1 MTKDVVMNGVMRLD
15 DSGLPSWLHPAIRH
29 AGPDAADTMAASRAL
44 RRAMSITGKPRQA
57 AVLVLFAGSAEP
69 DPAAPGGLP
78 ADADVLL
85 TQRASTMR
93 QHRGQVAFP
102 GGAEDP
108 GDEGPVGTALRE
120 AAEETGLDP
129 AGVQPFA
136 MLPKLFVPPS
146 KFDVTPVLGYWR
158 APSPVGVVDQ
168 AETERVVRVPLTELL
183 DPAHRFMVRGSLGY
197 QSPAFQVDG
206 MLVWGLTGGILAG
219 IIKTAGWERDWD
231 RGDVRDLESSLAAV
245 GMTL

>member
-1 MTKDVVMNGVMRLD
+1 MNGVD
-15 DSGLPSWLHPAIRH
+15 DSGVPAWLRSATRH
-29 AGPDAADTMAASRAL
+29 GGPDADDTLATSRAL
-44 RRAMSITGKPRQA
+44 RRAMSVTGKPRQA
-57 AVLVLFAGSAEP
+57 AVLVLFGGSSDGAAGSP
-69 DPAAPGGLP
+69 P
-78 ADADVLL
+78 ADAEVLL

-102 GGAEDP
+102 GGAADP
-108 GDEGPVGTALRE
+108 GDDGPVGTALRE
-120 AAEETGLDP
+120 AVEETGLD
-129 AGVQPFA
+129 ASGVQPFA
-136 MLPKLFVPPS
+136 TLPTLFVPPS
-146 KFDVTPVLGYWR
+146 KFDVTPVLAWWR
-158 APSPVGVVDQ
+158 QPSEVRVVDQ
-168 AETERVVRVPLTELL
+168 GETERVVRVPLSELL

-219 IIKTAGWERDWD
+219 VIKTAGWERDWD

>member
-1 MTKDVVMNGVMRLD
+1 MTKDVVMNGVLRLD
-15 DSGLPSWLHPAIRH
+15 ESGLPSWLTAAIRH
-29 AGPDAADTMAASRAL
+29 GGPDADDTLATSRAL

-57 AVLVLFAGSAEP
+57 AVLVLFGGSPEA
-69 DPAAPGGLP
+69 DSAAPGGLP

-108 GDEGPVGTALRE
+108 GDDGPIGTALRE

-158 APSPVGVVDQ
+158 APSAVGVVDQ
-168 AETERVVRVPLTELL
+168 AETERVVRVRLTELL

>member
-57 AVLVLFAGSAEP
+57 AVLVLFAGSVEP

-102 GGAEDP
+102 GGAEDS
-108 GDEGPVGTALRE
+108 GDDGPVGTALRE

-136 MLPKLFVPPS
+136 VLPKLFVPPS

>member
-1 MTKDVVMNGVMRLD
+1 MSGVARLD
-15 DSGLPSWLHPAIRH
+15 DSGIPPWLRSATRH
-29 AGPDAADTMAASRAL
+29 GGPDADDTLATSRAL

-57 AVLVLFAGSAEP
+57 AVLVLFGGSPEP
-69 DPAAPGGLP
+69 DPASPGGLP
-78 ADADVLL
+78 ADAEVLL

-108 GDEGPVGTALRE
+108 GDGGPVGAALRE
-120 AAEETGLDP
+120 AVEETGLDP

-136 MLPKLFVPPS
+136 TLPKLFVPPS
-146 KFDVTPVLGYWR
+146 KFDVTPVLGWWHS
-158 APSPVGVVDQ
+158 PSPVGVVDEG
-168 AETERVVRVPLTELL
+168 ETERVVRVPLSELL

-197 QSPAFQVDG
+197 RSPAFQVDG

-245 GMTL
+245 GMIL

>member
-1 MTKDVVMNGVMRLD
+1 MNGVMRLD